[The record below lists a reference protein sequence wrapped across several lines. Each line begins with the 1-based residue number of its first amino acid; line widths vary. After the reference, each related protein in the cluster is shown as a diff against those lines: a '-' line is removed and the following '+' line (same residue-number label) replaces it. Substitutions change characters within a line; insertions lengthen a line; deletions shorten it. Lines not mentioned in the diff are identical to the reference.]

1 MAEETTSNVTASTA
15 KQSSATKNS
24 PGLPRPA
31 THSLAAKGAPRNDNF
46 IPRLKTL
53 YRDQYAKELMKDL
66 SIKNLHDVPKL
77 EKIIV
82 AAGTGRGKDDKKHQE
97 IVGIT
102 LRKIT
107 GQQPTERIAKKSIAS
122 FKIRKGMGAPLGHMV
137 TLRGDRMYEF
147 LDRLVNVAMPRI
159 RDFHGASARA
169 FDGQGNYTLG
179 ITEQSIFPE
188 LTFEDTAVLHGL
200 QVTFV
205 ISGDNPAQSRAL
217 LEKFGIPFER
227 DAKGGK

>member
-1 MAEETTSNVTASTA
+1 M
-15 KQSSATKNS
+15 K
-24 PGLPRPA
+24 
-31 THSLAAKGAPRNDNF
+31 
-46 IPRLKTL
+46 PRLKL
-53 YRDQYAKELMKDL
+53 QYRDKIAPELQKELG
-66 SIKNLHDVPKL
+66 IKNIHDVPRL

-82 AAGTGRGKDDKKHQE
+82 ASGTGRNKDDKKHQE

-107 GQQPTERIAKKSIAS
+107 GQQPIQRIAKKSIAS
-122 FKIRKGMGAPLGHMV
+122 FKIRAGMGASLGQMV

-159 RDFHGASARA
+159 RDFHGASAKA
-169 FDGQGNYTLG
+169 FDGQGNYNLG

-205 ISGDNPAQSRAL
+205 INSENKEQSKAL
-217 LEKFGIPFER
+217 LEKFGIPFE
-227 DAKGGK
+227 KGGK